1 MRSEQKNLLYYLTG
15 NNTGYISRTLSLG
28 YNRVATEFVA
38 NRYKTPLDIYTPIDS
53 TSIAKHFSRLKESLP
68 EKEINLITKLDKRK
82 YSLCI
87 IHLTLDYLSKLGM
100 SPKDVCEICSKL
112 KIRNVLLVVTNDRI
126 SGETSE
132 KYKLALQE
140 YGYSLKMY
148 LGIYRESV
156 HMDKYPK
163 DRYFIGYLFSR

>member
-15 NNTGYISRTLSLG
+15 NNTGYINRTLSLG

-38 NRYKTPLDIYTPIDS
+38 NRYKTPLDIYTPFDS
-53 TSIAKHFSRLKESLP
+53 ASVKKHFSKLKESLP
-68 EKEINLITKLDKRK
+68 EKEINLITKLDRRK

-87 IHLTLDYLSKLGM
+87 IHLTLDYLSKLGI
-100 SPKDVCEICSKL
+100 SPKNVCDICSKF
-112 KIRNVLLVVTNDRI
+112 KIRNVLLVVTNDSI

-132 KYKLALQE
+132 MYKSAFQE

-148 LGIYRESV
+148 GGIYRESIQ
-156 HMDKYPK
+156 MDKYPK
-163 DRYFIGYLFSR
+163 DRFFIGYLFSR